1 MTDMGLRIESASL
14 TSLRIND
21 LAGYSSIGIRL
32 AIAKATVEVS
42 SPVDF
47 LKGSPKKRTNPLVD
61 ARKFPGRSQRVRY
74 SGPAIPFG
82 SGRSRKTNEEEKRPR
97 HNMDYDLRT
106 ITFNVRQLDL
116 QSAHG
121 GTVGKS

>member
-1 MTDMGLRIESASL
+1 MTGTGLRIESASL

-61 ARKFPGRSQRVRY
+61 ARKFPPDGASE
-74 SGPAIPFG
+74 SGIQA
-82 SGRSRKTNEEEKRPR
+82 RPSLWPWSLKE
-97 HNMDYDLRT
+97 DE
-106 ITFNVRQLDL
+106 
-116 QSAHG
+116 
-121 GTVGKS
+121 